1 MWGRCNKWLR
11 QERIESGLQEGL
23 SRSQSKELREL
34 RRRNRLLE
42 QENEV
47 LRRAAAYLSQANLPG
62 KEFSRLVQT
71 ASVRRNCCDVDVSGL
86 EAVSLPVLPVACP
99 AGYRI

>member
-42 QENEV
+42 GKRGVTSGGSVFVAGE
-47 LRRAAAYLSQANLPG
+47 AAG
-62 KEFSRLVQT
+62 KRVFPLVTQL
-71 ASVRRNCCDVDVSGL
+71 ALEGISVTLTLKGV
-86 EAVSLPVLPVACP
+86 
-99 AGYRI
+99 

>member
-11 QERIESGLQEGL
+11 QEWIESGLQEGV
-23 SRSQSKELREL
+23 SRQELQELREL

-47 LRRAAAYLSQANLPG
+47 LGRAAAYSWQANLPG
-62 KEFSRLVQT
+62 KGISR
-71 ASVRRNCCDVDVSGL
+71 S
-86 EAVSLPVLPVACP
+86 
-99 AGYRI
+99 

>member
-11 QERIESGLQEGL
+11 QERIESGVQEGV

-34 RRRNRLLE
+34 RRRNRLFE

-47 LRRAAAYLSQANLPG
+47 LGRAAAYLSQANLPG
-62 KEFSRLVQT
+62 KEFSR
-71 ASVRRNCCDVDVSGL
+71 SSH
-86 EAVSLPVLPVACP
+86 S
-99 AGYRI
+99 

>member
-11 QERIESGLQEGL
+11 QERIESGLQEGV
-23 SRSQSKELREL
+23 SRQESQQLREL

-47 LRRAAAYLSQANLPG
+47 LGRVAAYLSQANLPG
-62 KEFSRLVQT
+62 KEFPRS
-71 ASVRRNCCDVDVSGL
+71 SHS
-86 EAVSLPVLPVACP
+86 
-99 AGYRI
+99 

>member
-1 MWGRCNKWLR
+1 MWSGWLWGVGRVCLCSRLPRISGFMWGRCNKWLR
-11 QERIESGLQEGL
+11 QERIESGEQEGL
-23 SRSQSKELREL
+23 SRSQSKELRDL

-62 KEFSRLVQT
+62 KEFSR
-71 ASVRRNCCDVDVSGL
+71 SSH
-86 EAVSLPVLPVACP
+86 S
-99 AGYRI
+99 

>member
-11 QERIESGLQEGL
+11 QERIESGLQEGV
-23 SRSQSKELREL
+23 SRSQSQELCEL

-47 LRRAAAYLSQANLPG
+47 LGRAAYLSQARLPG
-62 KEFSRLVQT
+62 KEFSR
-71 ASVRRNCCDVDVSGL
+71 SSH
-86 EAVSLPVLPVACP
+86 S
-99 AGYRI
+99 

>member
-1 MWGRCNKWLR
+1 MGTLDKWLR
-11 QERIESGLQEGL
+11 QERIESGEQEGL
-23 SRSQSKELREL
+23 SRSQWQELREL

-62 KEFSRLVQT
+62 KGISR
-71 ASVRRNCCDVDVSGL
+71 S
-86 EAVSLPVLPVACP
+86 
-99 AGYRI
+99 

>member
-11 QERIESGLQEGL
+11 QERIESGLQEGV

-47 LRRAAAYLSQANLPG
+47 LRRVAAYLWQANLPG
-62 KEFSRLVQT
+62 KEFSR
-71 ASVRRNCCDVDVSGL
+71 S
-86 EAVSLPVLPVACP
+86 
-99 AGYRI
+99 